1 MSIFLKTT
9 GAALILLGL
18 GIAATLFTKPGVL
31 DALGIRL
38 DTAALLLIGGILV
51 TGQSALVDAFK
62 GRSHAKP
69 AAEVAAPVAVIPN
82 SAVSVPNAFGRKPE
96 GTGLGL
102 GATTVAAA
110 GVAGAGFGA
119 MAAKAAPKDS
129 VADTISALEQAKA
142 DVIKSMGGMDPTTQ
156 AAAPSK
162 AEVQPVVAAAHE
174 VEPAAVDEETAEME
188 DGLFVVEEKVIR
200 GRAARILSD
209 DTVEAET
216 EEGWM
221 RFENLDHL
229 NEYLDSVE
237 EQSA

>member
-1 MSIFLKTT
+1 MSIFLKIT

-18 GIAATLFTKPGVL
+18 GIAATLFTKPGML
-31 DALGIRL
+31 DAMGIRL

-62 GRSHAKP
+62 SRSPAKP
-69 AAEVAAPVAVIPN
+69 AAEVLTPVAALSSGSV
-82 SAVSVPNAFGRKPE
+82 SAPNAFGRKPE
-96 GTGLGL
+96 GVGL
-102 GATTVAAA
+102 GATTVAAV
-110 GVAGAGFGA
+110 GVAAAA

-129 VADTISALEQAKA
+129 VSDTISALEQAKA
-142 DVIKSMGGMDPTTQ
+142 DVIKSMGGMDAP
-156 AAAPSK
+156 APSK
-162 AEVQPVVAAAHE
+162 AVAAPIMAAAHE
-174 VEPAAVDEETAEME
+174 EEPAAVDEETGELE

-200 GRAARILSD
+200 GRPARILSD